1 MRNVLVQIKP
11 RAGEVV
17 ILLHVLAL
25 YLVNN
30 IVSTLSQEIQG
41 HAFHA
46 DSNITVPAP
55 FMFATSLCFCA
66 IEGERAGKLQFL
78 FYLFFISSPLSCI
91 ISYVKGLC

>member
-1 MRNVLVQIKP
+1 MRNFLVQIKP

-25 YLVNN
+25 YLVNS
-30 IVSTLSQEIQG
+30 IVSTLSQELQG
-41 HAFHA
+41 HAFHV

-55 FMFATSLCFCA
+55 FTLATSLCFCA
-66 IEGERAGKLQFL
+66 MEGERAGKLQFL
-78 FYLFFISSPLSCI
+78 FYLFLISSDLSCI